1 MSTPIPFKSLL
12 DINGVI
18 GAVRWRESVAGK
30 GAFAP
35 PRLVESIGDIS
46 TERAKRLMSHSE
58 ALSLSIHGISQIGH
72 EAAAKD
78 PTIVYPVDA
87 FTAHGMRY
95 SIISTINR
103 VTVLFD
109 NGVKLDTQDLTR
121 KMNLVDN
128 G

>member
-12 DINGVI
+12 EIDGVI

-30 GAFAP
+30 GAIAP
-35 PRLVESIGDIS
+35 PFLVEHIGEIS
-46 TERAKRLMSHSE
+46 VERAKRLMTHSE

-78 PTIVYPVDA
+78 STIVYPVDA
-87 FTAHGMRY
+87 FAAHGMRT

-103 VTVLFD
+103 VTVLYD
-109 NGVKLDTQDLTR
+109 NNMKLDIQDLTE

-128 G
+128 S